1 MTQQEFA
8 ARIEALVLEGRD
20 AGLSDE
26 AMADELQNAA
36 AALTEGLS

>member
-8 ARIEALVLEGRD
+8 ARIEALVLEGRE

-26 AMADELQNAA
+26 VMADALQDAA
-36 AALTEGLS
+36 AALAEGSS